1 MGPLLHGDMH
11 EKKTYGSLDVLLG
24 KFRLLLSFPSHS
36 GKSHMSFAQMPE
48 ESSRAGFNKG
58 HLHVAEEPCPW
69 RGTMSGFKWTPGEG
83 DIGLARRELT
93 LQFPQWHKPDNKHQ
107 MPVSY

>member
-1 MGPLLHGDMH
+1 MGPLLYGDMH

-36 GKSHMSFAQMPE
+36 GKSHMSVAQTPE

-69 RGTMSGFKWTPGEG
+69 RGTMSGFNG
-83 DIGLARRELT
+83 
-93 LQFPQWHKPDNKHQ
+93 PQGKGI
-107 MPVSY
+107 